1 MSKVERHLY
10 RIGALHCV
18 AESCFGCRRVSSP
31 LRNKHHV
38 GLKRNALELMLL
50 LLLVLCKLRQRNYI
64 RYTHKRTHETN
75 EYVHRYPYKHSTT
88 HYDIAEALPIYWIFS
103 FVRNKCAFALGKTLH
118 CMHVYCN
125 TAYVQIWTL
134 DGERDDVDGSGSGVY
149 KQREKE
155 QTARKIRIKRCSV
168 LFGTDTRIQAHDRRL
183 KAPQSQQ
190 QTDRSKKTHAHRLV
204 MS

>member
-75 EYVHRYPYKHSTT
+75 EYVHTYSYKHSTAQRT
-88 HYDIAEALPIYWIFS
+88 
-103 FVRNKCAFALGKTLH
+103 T
-118 CMHVYCN
+118 
-125 TAYVQIWTL
+125 T
-134 DGERDDVDGSGSGVY
+134 
-149 KQREKE
+149 KQ
-155 QTARKIRIKRCSV
+155 KRCQY
-168 LFGTDTRIQAHDRRL
+168 TDFFLLYEINVHLRL
-183 KAPQSQQ
+183 AKHFTVCMCIAILL
-190 QTDRSKKTHAHRLV
+190 TCKFEL
-204 MS
+204 